1 MSKSYIGD
9 EFLDLLREV
18 AGRIQYVKEIG
29 ISNEE
34 LLRRN
39 QVLKEAVEALI
50 NEGKEFINDMI

>member
-50 NEGKEFINDMI
+50 NEGKEFINDLI